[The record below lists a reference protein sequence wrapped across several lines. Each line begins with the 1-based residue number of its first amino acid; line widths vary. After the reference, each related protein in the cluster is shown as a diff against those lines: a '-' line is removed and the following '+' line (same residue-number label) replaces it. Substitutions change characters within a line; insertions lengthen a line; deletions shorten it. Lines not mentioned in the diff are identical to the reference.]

1 MLHSQVKAGTGEAD
15 IIARTTVIL
24 CSIILL
30 QAADYQDGLDKSYP
44 VLVHQF
50 L

>member
-15 IIARTTVIL
+15 IVACTAVVM

-30 QAADYQDGLDKSYP
+30 QAADHQDGLDES
-44 VLVHQF
+44 
-50 L
+50 